1 MAAGLHDATN
11 GTQYVHTEQKS
22 LYYTKFFFIIL
33 KIFPETQDL
42 ETFVEIFPIDKL
54 PKRFIGTEELIKA
67 STSNFLLV
75 ICAFKI

>member
-1 MAAGLHDATN
+1 MAAGLHDAIN

-33 KIFPETQDL
+33 KNFPEKQDL

-54 PKRFIGTEELIKA
+54 PKRFTGTEELIKA
-67 STSNFLLV
+67 STFNFLLV
-75 ICAFKI
+75 ICALKI